1 METLP
6 FTQHGFNLYDH
17 AKLEQLVKETSFE
30 LVGLTVHSEKVRSKA
45 DDMVERIYTVAILK
59 K

>member
-6 FTQHGFNLYDH
+6 FTQHGFNLYNH
-17 AKLEQLVKETSFE
+17 AKLEELVKETSFE
-30 LVGLTVHSEKVRSKA
+30 LVSFTEHVEKVRSKA
-45 DDMVERIYTVAILK
+45 DEMVERNYTVATLK

>member
-17 AKLEQLVKETSFE
+17 TKFEQLVKQTPFE
-30 LVGLTVHSEKVRSKA
+30 LVGLTAHLEKVRSKA
-45 DDMVERIYTVAILK
+45 DEMVERNYTVATLK

>member
-17 AKLEQLVKETSFE
+17 TKFEQLVKQTPFE
-30 LVGLTVHSEKVRSKA
+30 LVGLIAHLEKVRSKA
-45 DDMVERIYTVAILK
+45 DEMVERTYAVATLK